1 VMSSSE
7 TLTTLDSPVIK
18 LGDKLNRKGWPR
30 LYHGRVCSRGERQ
43 VPGGRIAAQ
52 QLCRLL

>member
-1 VMSSSE
+1 MSSSE